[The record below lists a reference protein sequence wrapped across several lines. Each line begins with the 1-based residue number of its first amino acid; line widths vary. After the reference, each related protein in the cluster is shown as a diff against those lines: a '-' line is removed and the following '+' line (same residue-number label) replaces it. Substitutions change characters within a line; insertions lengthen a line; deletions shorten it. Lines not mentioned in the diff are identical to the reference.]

1 MSTPADYWAQAQID
15 PSYQATKGGLTKSL
29 IQQILGYG
37 DSSALA
43 PEEASLYGITPNQTA
58 AADQNPYS
66 TVHQLAQQLSSNQY
80 GIGNAANSRGLSDSG
95 ALVAAQGHENQQGA
109 QRSYNA
115 LQALQQQ
122 ISGIDAKNTQGLTDA
137 YGAIATNAANTP
149 TVPTVDPNQAANNA
163 AAFQAGSQV
172 PQPIQNIGP
181 SNFTGDARTGTSL
194 YAPITAPKPPKPLT
208 PKISL
213 GHV

>member
-66 TVHQLAQQLSSNQY
+66 TVQQLAQQLSSNQY

-95 ALVAAQGHENQQGA
+95 ALVASQQHENQQGA
-109 QRSYNA
+109 QRNYNA
-115 LQALQQQ
+115 LQALQTQ
-122 ISGIDAKNTQGLTDA
+122 ISGIDAKNTQGLSDA
-137 YGAIATNAANTP
+137 YGVIATNAANTP
-149 TVPTVDPNQAANNA
+149 TPFPVVPDTSTPASPALSPVTPTNSFNYGLPPAA
-163 AAFQAGSQV
+163 
-172 PQPIQNIGP
+172 PIN
-181 SNFTGDARTGTSL
+181 
-194 YAPITAPKPPKPLT
+194 YAPQNGAITVPKPLK